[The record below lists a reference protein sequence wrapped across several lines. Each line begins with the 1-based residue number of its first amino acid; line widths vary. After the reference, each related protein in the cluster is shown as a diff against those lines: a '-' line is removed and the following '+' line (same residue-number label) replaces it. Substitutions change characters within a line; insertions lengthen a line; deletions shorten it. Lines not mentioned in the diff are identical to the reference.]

1 MAFVFG
7 HTSEGR
13 FSGGFVFTV
22 VAKIIKVSNR
32 CENMDLS
39 VPPKHDFI
47 SLSFDFS
54 WVLRSHLTTMIQ
66 FFWIHLW
73 KNMIVRLVWNGP
85 SLVFVLEWPLH
96 SGSIQ
101 WIRRHSDNFVDLHEY
116 FKGHFNRNNWPPLY
130 YCESI
135 QKAHREALF
144 SIETDINSYITR
156 LWLPHARSIH
166 CEHHNEPPTLLPP
179 ILTKQCLFVLL
190 RHISRHRETG
200 RIEGGKRKS
209 EEREWQRGED
219 GTWRRAERRAKM
231 LHNNL

>member
-1 MAFVFG
+1 MFG

-22 VAKIIKVSNR
+22 VAKMIKVSNR

-54 WVLRSHLTTMIQ
+54 WVLRWHLTTMIR

-85 SLVFVLEWPLH
+85 SLVFILEWPLH
-96 SGSIQ
+96 SSSIQ

-116 FKGHFNRNNWPPLY
+116 FKGHFNRNNWEPIFQVLY
-130 YCESI
+130 YNFGHHCIIVKVYKRPIEKPCFPSKLILIHTLPGSGCPTPGQYIVSI
-135 QKAHREALF
+135 TM
-144 SIETDINSYITR
+144 S
-156 LWLPHARSIH
+156 
-166 CEHHNEPPTLLPP
+166 LPP
-179 ILTKQCLFVLL
+179 CYHPFWPNSVSLCY
-190 RHISRHRETG
+190 
-200 RIEGGKRKS
+200 
-209 EEREWQRGED
+209 
-219 GTWRRAERRAKM
+219 
-231 LHNNL
+231 